1 MSKIFVTP
9 YPNKNEKSDQF
20 GYWYFRAFLS
30 PTITDDELIQHIAS
44 DSKVE
49 RTKVFTIHSAIKKQI
64 VELLCNG
71 HQLEIPHLG
80 KLKLSVNSKGT
91 QTAEEYNAGTCIR
104 KVRIILT
111 PNQEIKDALKKVKY
125 QKKFV
130 KTKDV
135 TPDPPTP

>member
-1 MSKIFVTP
+1 M
-9 YPNKNEKSDQF
+9 
-20 GYWYFRAFLS
+20 
-30 PTITDDELIQHIAS
+30 
-44 DSKVE
+44 
-49 RTKVFTIHSAIKKQI
+49 
-64 VELLCNG
+64 ELLD
-71 HQLEIPHLG
+71 L
-80 KLKLSVNSKGT
+80 NSGTICFILRTVAMSSNLQGT